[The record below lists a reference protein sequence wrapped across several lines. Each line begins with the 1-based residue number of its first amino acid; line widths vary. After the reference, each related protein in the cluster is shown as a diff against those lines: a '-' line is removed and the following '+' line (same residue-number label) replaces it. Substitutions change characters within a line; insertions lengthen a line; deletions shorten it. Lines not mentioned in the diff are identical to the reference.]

1 MTAKNK
7 IRMAKRDKE
16 QTMKH
21 CYIEGKSKTTLFR
34 EVPCVTVH
42 EKHIKKYY
50 NAQGWSEALDWI
62 ENNFIF
68 KLGVTTREW
77 IGETDENNR

>member
-7 IRMAKRDKE
+7 IRMAKCAQDK
-16 QTMKH
+16 TMEY

-34 EVPCVTVH
+34 GEPCVTVH

-62 ENNFIF
+62 ENNFNPKKHSNSYF
-68 KLGVTTREW
+68 VNKG
-77 IGETDENNR
+77 D